1 MARQPASHKGRQLK
15 LLAFYLFGDKK
26 INLNKYAVVAALKGE
41 GWILLVAGF
50 NQ

>member
-1 MARQPASHKGRQLK
+1 MARQPASRKGRQLK

-26 INLNKYAVVAALKGE
+26 SNVNKYAVVAALKGE
-41 GWILLVAGF
+41 GWILLVAEF

>member
-1 MARQPASHKGRQLK
+1 MARQPASRKGRQLK

-26 INLNKYAVVAALKGE
+26 SNVNKYAVVVALKGE
-41 GWILLVAGF
+41 GWILLVAEF